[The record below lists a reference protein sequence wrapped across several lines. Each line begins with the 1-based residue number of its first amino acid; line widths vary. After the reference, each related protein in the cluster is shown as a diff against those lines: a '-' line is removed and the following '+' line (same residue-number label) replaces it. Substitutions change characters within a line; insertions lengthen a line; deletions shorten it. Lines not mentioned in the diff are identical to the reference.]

1 MENKMTASEKRNT
14 IIPWIFCTILILL
27 PVSNITRGA
36 LVASFYA
43 IGPYFLNPKG
53 FNINK
58 LTFVF
63 GVILE
68 ALPVVAIALL
78 PISWQIRGILVT
90 ILYFLNYALVFVVV
104 NYIIRRT
111 E

>member
-1 MENKMTASEKRNT
+1 MENKMTTFEKRNS
-14 IIPWIFCTILILL
+14 IIPWIFGTILVLF
-27 PVSNITRGA
+27 PVSNIVRGA

-43 IGPYFLNPKG
+43 VGPYLLNPKG
-53 FNINK
+53 FNIDK
-58 LTFVF
+58 LRFIC

-68 ALPVVAIALL
+68 ASPIVAVALL

-104 NYIIRRT
+104 NYIRRG
-111 E
+111 